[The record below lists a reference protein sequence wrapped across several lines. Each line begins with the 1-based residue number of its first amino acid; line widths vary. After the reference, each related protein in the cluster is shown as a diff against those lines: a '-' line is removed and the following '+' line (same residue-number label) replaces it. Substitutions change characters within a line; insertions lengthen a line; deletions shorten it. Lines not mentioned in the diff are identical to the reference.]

1 MMRRLLVVAL
11 VLGLASGASAALT
24 FVSGPT
30 DSIGIGETVTI
41 LVNNSNDGNYSGWLE
56 IANPAVA
63 DFDGD
68 PVFTTA
74 GSPDGNSTM
83 TLQSQFGAWYEFGV
97 TSFNP
102 GSPVTAGDHIE
113 VMVTGVS
120 EGTTSL
126 NLYAANGVD
135 ILDTV
140 AITVVP
146 EPMTIALLSLGGL
159 FLCRRK

>member
-1 MMRRLLVVAL
+1 MMRRVLAVAL

-24 FVSGPT
+24 LVSGPT
-30 DSIGIGETVTI
+30 DAIGIGETVTI
-41 LVNNSNDGNYSGWLE
+41 LVNNSNGGNYSGWLE
-56 IANPAVA
+56 IIDPSVA

-68 PVFTTA
+68 PLFTAA
-74 GSPDGNSTM
+74 GNPNGNSTM

-102 GSPVTAGDHIE
+102 SSPVVAGDHIE
-113 VMVTGVS
+113 VTVTGVS

-126 NLYAANGVD
+126 NIYAANGVD
-135 ILDTV
+135 VLDTV

-146 EPMTIALLSLGGL
+146 EPMTIALLGLGSLL
-159 FLCRRK
+159 LCRRQ